1 MAVNFTNNFKN
12 ILDKLESILEAEFKG
27 ALPVYKGNTVPKGIN
42 QALQLIPT
50 GSILLEYNTTSETRE
65 FSITVRFIF
74 AEVNVRETALDHI
87 LRYVSRIEALIHDNV
102 SMTLDKGS
110 DADNSNAF
118 NCRFE
123 STDLNSDE
131 ESGVYVTEWVWKC
144 QHLGNVG

>member
-1 MAVNFTNNFKN
+1 MAVTFTNNWKN
-12 ILDKLESILEAEFKG
+12 ILDKLESILETEFKG
-27 ALPVYKGNTVPKGIN
+27 ALPVYKGNTVPKGVN

-50 GSILLEYNTTSETRE
+50 GSVLTDYNATSETRE

-102 SMTLDKGS
+102 SMSYTNE
-110 DADNSNAF
+110 NSQTENAF

-123 STDLNSDE
+123 STTLNTDE
-131 ESGVYVTEWVWKC
+131 ESGVYITEWEYKC